1 MRVANS
7 LSPKAI
13 LQADFIH
20 FITFLM
26 NLISL
31 WNQSEFLSDP
41 RLLPG
46 QSGKLSK
53 NDQKDS
59 KYWADLNITH
69 AREAVKKITWIKTLP
84 EWKNIFYFPWDQG
97 GLPKLYFYCVI
108 FPFNPGVEMKF
119 PLFFVW
125 RLPWGGLMVTGDMTV
140 RYTVQ
145 TGHTCHHSY

>member
-1 MRVANS
+1 MVANY

-59 KYWADLNITH
+59 KYWVDLNITH
-69 AREAVKKITWIKTLP
+69 AREAVKKSLGLKRYQNGKTSFIFLEIRGGTSQNYIPIVLFSHSTLMWSGNFHYFSYGAFP
-84 EWKNIFYFPWDQG
+84 E
-97 GLPKLYFYCVI
+97 V
-108 FPFNPGVEMKF
+108 V
-119 PLFFVW
+119 
-125 RLPWGGLMVTGDMTV
+125 
-140 RYTVQ
+140 
-145 TGHTCHHSY
+145 